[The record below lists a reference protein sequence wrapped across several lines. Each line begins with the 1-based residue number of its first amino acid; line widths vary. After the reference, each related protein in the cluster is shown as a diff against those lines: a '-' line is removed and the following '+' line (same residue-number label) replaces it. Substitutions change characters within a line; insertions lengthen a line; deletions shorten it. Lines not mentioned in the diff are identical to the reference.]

1 MSFQYSIIPN
11 QIDIEQVDKT
21 ANVQELC
28 SVLEKANAKINQHPA
43 MHARVSLY
51 TEDESYNTF
60 HNVLLDYKYD
70 LFAEKCAYQ
79 KQLADEQ
86 TLPSYYRWEAVGRGK
101 TTENKLLE
109 VWEACMKSSANQAST
124 RHAEMQLQ
132 DVKALLGDAWQ
143 SSCRLIYQGDL
154 PIAMTIPHLE
164 PGKNGEGRI
173 YYIGSLPN
181 VRGQGVGR
189 LVHAASLFM
198 LQEMGAAV
206 YKGSTHAANIPMQHV
221 FRKNGCIEG
230 KRIATYYK
238 GI

>member
-1 MSFQYSIIPN
+1 MT
-11 QIDIEQVDKT
+11 D
-21 ANVQELC
+21 
-28 SVLEKANAKINQHPA
+28 
-43 MHARVSLY
+43 
-51 TEDESYNTF
+51 
-60 HNVLLDYKYD
+60 
-70 LFAEKCAYQ
+70 
-79 KQLADEQ
+79 
-86 TLPSYYRWEAVGRGK
+86 
-101 TTENKLLE
+101 
-109 VWEACMKSSANQAST
+109 SANQAST
-124 RHAEMQLQ
+124 HHADMQLL

-143 SSCRLIYQGDL
+143 SSCRIIYQEDL

-173 YYIGSLPN
+173 YYIGSLPS
-181 VRGQGVGR
+181 VRGQGVGQ

-206 YKGSTHAANIPMQHV
+206 YKGSTHAANIPMQRV